1 MNSINERNKGGDAVV
16 NFFQHL
22 LEVGRA
28 LSSKNEA
35 KIRTA
40 SEALNEVLGDL
51 GELSEADR
59 SLQQTLLT
67 VERAVNLRFS
77 NDTQYAYVSDI
88 YESTVVVTICIRG
101 QYRSDD
107 VLYQMPYTLN
117 ADDTVTFGDAMQ
129 VVRRVVY
136 EPVATDM
143 QEAALTSEPVDLIE
157 RGLRSDGTGRIKIIA
172 PGWGSS
178 GYYGADVLKRDG
190 PKVFTSGMHMYVD
203 HPTLTERRDIPE
215 RSVER
220 LAAVTTSDA
229 AWEENGTAG
238 AGLYADV
245 KVAQTYREHINDLAE
260 HIGVSIIARG
270 NAEMGEAEGRKGLI
284 VKSINTADSID
295 FVTRAGAGGA
305 ILPLIEA
312 RRNNPTLSTKDEP
325 NMSKELQERLDRL
338 EAENKK
344 LREGQLKAQAV
355 AVIQEALASHNL
367 PINVGQRVATSIRFD
382 LPENGVLDVDALK
395 ESVKT
400 AVTAELAY
408 IESLKISAANLREGQ
423 PRGVGSSTP
432 TATGLDLTEAFKS
445 FGLNAEAAKIAAGQ

>member
-1 MNSINERNKGGDAVV
+1 VA

-40 SEALNEVLGDL
+40 SDALNEVLGDL

-59 SLQQTLLT
+59 SLHQRLATIEQ
-67 VERAVNLRFS
+67 AVHVRFS
-77 NDTQYAYVSDI
+77 NDMQYAYISDI
-88 YESTVVVTICIRG
+88 YDAMVVVAICTRTDGYRSEST
-101 QYRSDD
+101 
-107 VLYQMPYTLN
+107 LYQMPYTLN
-117 ADDTVTFGDAMQ
+117 ADDTVSFGDAVQ

-136 EPVATDM
+136 EPVATTDM
-143 QEAALTSEPVDLIE
+143 EESALTSEPVDLIE

-203 HPTLTERRDIPE
+203 HPTQTERRDIPE

-229 AWEENGTAG
+229 TWEESGSAG
-238 AGLYADV
+238 PGLYADV
-245 KVAQTYREHINDLAE
+245 KVGQTYREHINDLAD

-284 VKSINTADSID
+284 VKSINQADSID

-312 RRNNPTLSTKDEP
+312 RRNNPILSTKDEP
-325 NMSKELQERLDRL
+325 DMSKELLERLDKL
-338 EAENKK
+338 EAENKQ
-344 LREGQLKAQAV
+344 LRAAQLQAQAV
-355 AVIQEALASHNL
+355 AVIQEALVSHNL
-367 PINVGQRVATSIRFD
+367 PANVSQRVAASIRFD
-382 LPENGVLDVDALK
+382 LPENGVLDVAALK
-395 ESVKT
+395 ESVKA
-400 AVTAELAY
+400 AVDTELVY
-408 IESLKISAANLREGQ
+408 IESLKIPAANLREAGQ
-423 PRGVGSSTP
+423 PRGVGG
-432 TATGLDLTEAFKS
+432 TAPVTHTISLTEAFEG
-445 FGLNAEAAKIAAGQ
+445 FGLNAEAAKIAASK

>member
-1 MNSINERNKGGDAVV
+1 MS
-16 NFFQHL
+16 FFQHL

-35 KIRTA
+35 KIRSA
-40 SEALNEVLGDL
+40 SDALNEVLGDL
-51 GELSEADR
+51 GDLSEADR
-59 SLQQTLLT
+59 SLRQRISSIEQAATMRFATESQYVYVCDVFDDTAVLA
-67 VERAVNLRFS
+67 VCARGDDERYMS
-77 NDTQYAYVSDI
+77 ET
-88 YESTVVVTICIRG
+88 
-101 QYRSDD
+101 
-107 VLYQMPYTLN
+107 LYQLPYTIN
-117 ADDTVTFGDAMQ
+117 ADDTVTFGDAVQ

-136 EPVATDM
+136 EPVAATDM

-157 RGLRSDGTGRIKIIA
+157 RGLRADGTGRIKIIA

-203 HPTLTERRDIPE
+203 HPTMTERRDIPE

-229 AWEENGTAG
+229 TWEESGSAG
-238 AGLYADV
+238 PGLYADV
-245 KVAQTYREHINDLAE
+245 KVGQTYREHINDLAD

-284 VKSINTADSID
+284 VKSINQADSID

-312 RRNNPTLSTKDEP
+312 RRNTLTISTKDEP
-325 NMSKELQERLDRL
+325 DMSKELQDQINELK
-338 EAENKK
+338 AENKK
-344 LREGQLKAQAV
+344 LREGQLKAQAA

-367 PINVGQRVATSIRFD
+367 PANVSQRVAASIRFD
-382 LPENGVLDVDALK
+382 LPADGALDVSALK
-395 ESVKT
+395 ESVKA
-400 AVTAELAY
+400 AVDAELVY
-408 IESLKISAANLREGQ
+408 IESLKIPAANLREAGQ
-423 PRGVGSSTP
+423 PRGVGGTTP
-432 TATGLDLTEAFKS
+432 VPHTISLTEAFEG
-445 FGLNAEAAKIAAGQ
+445 FGLNAEAAKIAASK